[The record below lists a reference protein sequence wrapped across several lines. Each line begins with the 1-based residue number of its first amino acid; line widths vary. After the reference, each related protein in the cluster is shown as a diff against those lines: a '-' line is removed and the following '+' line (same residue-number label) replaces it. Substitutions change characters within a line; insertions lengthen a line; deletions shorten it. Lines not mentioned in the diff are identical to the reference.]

1 MSNLVTAPSAVEVIS
16 TPTLKHRESW
26 SKLNRTHVPEPSN
39 KSAETIA
46 QPPQAPMEQKRA
58 GSFYSYSPKTTSI
71 NFPWPQE
78 VTGIERIALSAKGD
92 LQRVLSAFFARPISI
107 ALVYSNTFHHVCPSQ
122 PAVPLSLPNPCAIAS
137 ASRDLPIIQT
147 RQVHLQCSGKIVCT
161 ATSTVRITSP
171 ECARL
176 FLEEKYAI
184 GQMFARMG
192 KAPEFDLVSVGL
204 GPVSD
209 DTTTPTE
216 KTPLK
221 RSLLGGRQEQQL
233 WRKYRLFVPDF
244 ECEILEVFPSRDM
257 FVGGHQWLDAD
268 AAAQQWTMEP
278 YTTSMKDIHLP
289 SNVLR
294 PQTSLILFLGLGFLL
309 MLAFELSMFFTG
321 RSLFC
326 NL

>member
-1 MSNLVTAPSAVEVIS
+1 MSMSKLVATPSALEVAS
-16 TPTLKHRESW
+16 TPALKHRESW
-26 SKLNRTHVPEPSN
+26 SKLNSTYVPG
-39 KSAETIA
+39 AETIA
-46 QPPQAPMEQKRA
+46 QPTQPPMEQKRA

-78 VTGIERIALSAKGD
+78 LTGLERIALSAKGD
-92 LQRVLSAFFARPISI
+92 LQRILSAFFARPISI
-107 ALVYSNTFHHVCPSQ
+107 ALVYSNTYHHVSPHQ
-122 PAVPLSLPNPCAIAS
+122 PAVSLSLPNPSAIAS
-137 ASRDLPIIQT
+137 ASRDLPVIQT

-171 ECARL
+171 ECAHL

-209 DTTTPTE
+209 DETTPSE

-233 WRKYRLFVPDF
+233 WRKYKLIVADF

-268 AAAQQWTMEP
+268 AAVQQWALESF
-278 YTTSMKDIHLP
+278 TTSTKDLYFP
-289 SNVLR
+289 SRALR
-294 PQTSLILFLGLGFLL
+294 PQTSLILFLGLAFLL
-309 MLAFELSMFFTG
+309 LLAFEFSMFFTG